1 MTGSAVNQAMA
12 AKKILLAGLVAR
24 KGRRTIRHAPR
35 SQLCCQARH
44 LHLQALK
51 GSAEEKALIKR
62 CTAEPNAQEDQ
73 LASQRKAQETT
84 TSRKDTRRVGLTQ
97 LLQQLQFTVDACA

>member
-24 KGRRTIRHAPR
+24 KGRRTIRYAPR

-62 CTAEPNAQEDQ
+62 CTAEPNAQKISSRRN
-73 LASQRKAQETT
+73 AKRRK
-84 TSRKDTRRVGLTQ
+84 RRLHGRTP
-97 LLQQLQFTVDACA
+97 DAPN

>member
-35 SQLCCQARH
+35 SQLYCQARH

-51 GSAEEKALIKR
+51 RERGGEGSDQALHR
-62 CTAEPNAQEDQ
+62 
-73 LASQRKAQETT
+73 
-84 TSRKDTRRVGLTQ
+84 
-97 LLQQLQFTVDACA
+97 